1 MDGRQR
7 VLSFFFLFP
16 LVNTMQLGTVS
27 YPVFKHLLNYS
38 QEFERN
44 DFVHGA
50 FRTVSGLFW
59 GQVNS
64 DMREKK

>member
-7 VLSFFFLFP
+7 VLSFFFFP

-27 YPVFKHLLNYS
+27 YPVFKRSVNYS
-38 QEFERN
+38 QEVERN
-44 DFVHGA
+44 DFVLGG
-50 FRTVSGLFW
+50 FRSVSGFFG

-64 DMREKK
+64 DLRERK